1 MAELKTQ
8 PTDQSVE
15 AFLAAIPDD
24 DKRKACTTLLRMMK
38 QATGAKP
45 KMWGESIV
53 GFGTYRYVGASG
65 RSGEWFLT
73 GFSPRKANLTV
84 YIIAGFTRY
93 PELMEKLG
101 KHKTGSSCLY
111 INKLSDID
119 TAVLKELVEQSVEH
133 VRENN

>member
-73 GFSPRKANLTV
+73 GFSPRKANLTL
-84 YIIAGFTRY
+84 YLMAGFGRY
-93 PELMEKLG
+93 PELMAKLG

-111 INKLSDID
+111 IKNLAAID
-119 TAVLKELVEQSVEH
+119 LDVLKELVTLSVEH
-133 VRENN
+133 TRTNN